1 MPADAPRPSRLDN
14 HPLRRAVNHRAQ
26 VDQAKGVL
34 ILLYRIDAV
43 QAFDVLR
50 SWAAATDS
58 TVPIVARTLIH
69 AVCLED
75 DSREWDGEVRAHVE
89 SAVGRL
95 EGIRLPL
102 PPDSYRAPP
111 RLRSVR

>member
-1 MPADAPRPSRLDN
+1 MATDASRFSRPDIN
-14 HPLRRAVNHRAQ
+14 PVLRTVNHRAQ

-50 SWAAATDS
+50 SWASATNT
-58 TVPIVARTLIH
+58 TVVTVARTLIH
-69 AVCLED
+69 AVCMED
-75 DSREWDGEVRAHVE
+75 DSKEWDREVRAHVE
-89 SAVGRL
+89 AAVGRL
-95 EGIRLPL
+95 DGIRLPL
-102 PPDSYRAPP
+102 PDAFRPAP